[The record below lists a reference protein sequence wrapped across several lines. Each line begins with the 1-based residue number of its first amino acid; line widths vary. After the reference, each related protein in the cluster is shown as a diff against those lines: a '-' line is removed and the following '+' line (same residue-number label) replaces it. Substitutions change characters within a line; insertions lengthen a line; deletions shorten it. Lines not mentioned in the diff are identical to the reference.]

1 MGKKLVKAGLLETAK
16 MAVAKEG
23 ARERSGFTVLVAYKY
38 SKTPSAI
45 NI

>member
-23 ARERSGFTVLVAYKY
+23 ARD
-38 SKTPSAI
+38 AI
-45 NI
+45 GSHCPCCV